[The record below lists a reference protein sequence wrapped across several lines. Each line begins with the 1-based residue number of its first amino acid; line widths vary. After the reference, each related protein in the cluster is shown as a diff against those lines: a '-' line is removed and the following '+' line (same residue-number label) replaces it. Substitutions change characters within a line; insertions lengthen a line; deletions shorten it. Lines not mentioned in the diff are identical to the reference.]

1 MIPER
6 EDLIEHLARLLF
18 QRIMQELD
26 TLDAAGLYVD
36 RNLLDNFNIS
46 LKEQML
52 NQTLLVDEEVVEEAI
67 DQAFDEI
74 ARIREPKH

>member
-1 MIPER
+1 MTPER

-26 TLDAAGLYVD
+26 TFDAAGLYVD
-36 RNLLDNFNIS
+36 RDLLDNFNIS

-52 NQTLLVDEEVVEEAI
+52 NQTLLADEEVVEEAI
-67 DQAFDEI
+67 DQAFNEI

>member
-1 MIPER
+1 MTPER